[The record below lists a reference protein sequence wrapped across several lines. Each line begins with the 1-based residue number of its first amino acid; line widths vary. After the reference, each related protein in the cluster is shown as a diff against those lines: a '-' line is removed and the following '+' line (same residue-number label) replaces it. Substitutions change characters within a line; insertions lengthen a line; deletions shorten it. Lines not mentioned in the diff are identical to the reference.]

1 MCLLLNTYHRL
12 IGSSIL
18 DLNPVLI
25 YILLRDYGTKKKIP
39 LDFRLGA
46 IQCHYYKNEW
56 AVLTLKTRKNKK
68 LGLCE

>member
-1 MCLLLNTYHRL
+1 M
-12 IGSSIL
+12 GQK
-18 DLNPVLI
+18 
-25 YILLRDYGTKKKIP
+25 KKKIP